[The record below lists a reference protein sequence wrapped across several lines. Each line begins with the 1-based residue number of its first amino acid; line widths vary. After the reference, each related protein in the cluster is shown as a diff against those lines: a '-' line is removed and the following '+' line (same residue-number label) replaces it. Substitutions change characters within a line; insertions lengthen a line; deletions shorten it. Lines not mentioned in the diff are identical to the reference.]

1 MKKAIAIIGGG
12 AAGMSC
18 ALWLKNL
25 GFYPIII
32 DKKDRLGG
40 LQNINPFH
48 NTWYLGIHGK
58 TGKEMAGDFCR
69 HIEVESIPT
78 LLGDRVQNITRQG
91 DFQLSTK
98 QHEFTVQSIVIATG
112 QRLKKEETIASI
124 PGSDRLSLSK
134 SVYFN
139 PGIVPI
145 THGQVVAIVGG
156 GDNGFS
162 LATILA
168 DTAKQ
173 VHLFVRSE
181 IRAFGIYQ
189 QQVFDYIKAGKITLH
204 KPAKIH
210 RFELCGD
217 RIDMAFQVGNDSERE
232 LRVDSLCFRLGF
244 APNVEEIVQLFDK
257 GGVGCLELDPQGYIK
272 TDRFLRTSIPKVYAA
287 GDVTDP
293 RDPCVAT
300 AVAAGAI
307 AARSVDEDLQR
318 EF

>member
-1 MKKAIAIIGGG
+1 MKRAIAIIGGG

-18 ALWLKNL
+18 ALWLKHL
-25 GFYPIII
+25 GFYPILI
-32 DKKDRLGG
+32 DKRDRLGG
-40 LQNINPFH
+40 SQNINPFH
-48 NTWYLGIHGK
+48 NTWYLGMYGK

-78 LLGDRVQNITRQG
+78 LLGDRVQTITRNG
-91 DFQLSTK
+91 DFKLRTGK
-98 QHEFTVQSIVIATG
+98 HEITVQGIVIATG
-112 QRLKKEETIASI
+112 QRFKREEAIAEI
-124 PGSDRLSLSK
+124 PGSDRLTLSK

-139 PGIVPI
+139 PGIIPI

-156 GDNGFS
+156 GDNGLS
-162 LATILA
+162 LATMLA

-181 IRAFGIYQ
+181 IRAFGSYQ
-189 QQVFDYIKAGKITLH
+189 QQVFEYIKAGKITLH
-204 KPAKIH
+204 KPANIH

-217 RIDMAFQVGNDSERE
+217 RIDMAFQAGNNSEQE

-244 APNVEEIVQLFDK
+244 TPNAEEIVQLFEK
-257 GGVGCLELDPQGYIK
+257 GGVGCLELNPQGYIK
-272 TDRFLRTSIPKVYAA
+272 TDEFLRTSIPKVYAA
-287 GDVTDP
+287 GDVTNP

-307 AARSVDEDLQR
+307 AARSLDEDLQR
-318 EF
+318 EL